1 MIVITEE
8 SVLAPF
14 AVFPQAENEKL
25 AIATNKVSKLAVDL
39 NFVAKELV
47 FCITYLELRSL
58 FLGDVKISSCNPA
71 YLFYG
76 SCGKIDIWV
85 FFCPRFIYQF
95 FNFC

>member
-1 MIVITEE
+1 MVIAEE

-14 AVFPQAENEKL
+14 AGFPQAENEKP

-58 FLGDVKISSCNPA
+58 FLGDVKISAGALA
-71 YLFYG
+71 YLFDG
-76 SCGKIDIWV
+76 SSGKIDIRI